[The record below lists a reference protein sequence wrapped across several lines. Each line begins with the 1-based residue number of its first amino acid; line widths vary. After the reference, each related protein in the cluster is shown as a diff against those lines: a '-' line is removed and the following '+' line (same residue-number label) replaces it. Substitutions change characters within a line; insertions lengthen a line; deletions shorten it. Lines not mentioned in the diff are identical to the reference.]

1 MATKRFV
8 RNEKQCI
15 IYTDGKI
22 CESTR
27 EVLHSDLFEKMVG
40 LFVKEQ
46 LHKGSPLLAAL
57 NLDLS
62 TERGPRL
69 LINILC
75 TLCEHPLDQ
84 VISILPG
91 ANIFIQEKQR
101 AALHEFVER
110 LYDYWRSHDRYL
122 VLLAKAGPTCLD
134 QRPHRAFNET
144 LVALG
149 HHIRS
154 LYRNVCENITGTH
167 PRIYRHVAA
176 GCTVGLNA
184 VPGCGNLLPA
194 LYEKLVGNVPLIR
207 QVWITPP
214 LILDPPINE
223 CTGRFQKIE
232 TNPLHKLSIR
242 QDEWLCYPA
251 QVGPLIIF
259 IYFHQRFIGLG
270 ASLANLF
277 ELASDEQIVDRP
289 DAIYLFGAPAEH
301 MQQFGDIPTVF
312 FDDKESH
319 LLVAAIPLED
329 RFCYF
334 GYLQKMILTLHN
346 IIMMKRG
353 CMPFHG
359 ALARIILKSGRASNV
374 LLIGDTATGKSETLE
389 AFRIL
394 GSRLN
399 HEMRIIADDMGSLEI
414 NARGRVIAYG
424 TEVGAFIRLDKLQQ
438 GYAFDQINRAIIMSP
453 QKLNARVVL
462 PVTTI
467 EEVLKGHA
475 IDLLLYA
482 NNYEEVDDE
491 HPVVELFTDTEQALK
506 VFREGTVMA
515 RDTTTSIGLAH
526 SYFANIFG
534 PPHYKELHEQLAGK
548 VFAQALQTGT
558 RIGQL
563 RTRIGIPGYETSG
576 PETAA
581 RALLDLI
588 ATDAITLLL
597 NHYVNSFHSTTKKKE
612 QQTCHE
618 KWSPST
624 VTRPA
629 PM

>member
-8 RNEKQCI
+8 RDEKQCI

-40 LFVKEQ
+40 LFIKEQ
-46 LHKGSPLLAAL
+46 LLKGSPLLTAL
-57 NLDLS
+57 NMELS

-69 LINILC
+69 LVNILC
-75 TLCEHPLDQ
+75 TLCEHPLNQ
-84 VISILPG
+84 VISILPA
-91 ANIFIQEKQR
+91 ANVFIEEKPR

-122 VLLAKAGPTCLD
+122 VLLAKPAPTCLD

-184 VPGCGNLLPA
+184 VPGCANLLPA
-194 LYEKLVGNVPLIR
+194 FYEQLVGKIPLIR
-207 QVWITPP
+207 QVWISPP
-214 LILDPPINE
+214 LILDPPSNQRI
-223 CTGRFQKIE
+223 GRFQKIE
-232 TNPLHKLSIR
+232 TNPLHNIAIR

-270 ASLANLF
+270 TSLANLF
-277 ELASDEQIVDRP
+277 ELASDEHLVDRP
-289 DAIYLFGAPAEH
+289 DAIYLFGVPPEH
-301 MQQFGDIPTVF
+301 MKQFGAIPTVF
-312 FDDKESH
+312 FDDQKNN

-329 RFCYF
+329 RFGCF
-334 GYLQKMILTLHN
+334 GYLKKMTLTLHN

-353 CMPFHG
+353 CLPFHG
-359 ALARIILKSGRASNV
+359 ALARIILNSGRASNI
-374 LLIGDTATGKSETLE
+374 LIIGDTASGKSETLE
-389 AFRIL
+389 AFRVL
-394 GSRLN
+394 GARLN

-414 NARGRVIAYG
+414 DAEGRIIAYG
-424 TEVGAFIRLDKLQQ
+424 TEVGAFIRLDKLQH
-438 GYAFDQINRAIIMSP
+438 GYAFDQIDRAIIMSP
-453 QKLNARVVL
+453 QKMKARVVL

-467 EEVLKGHA
+467 EEVLQGHA
-475 IDLLLYA
+475 IDLLFYA

-491 HPVVELFTDTEQALK
+491 HPLIELFADSEQALK
-506 VFREGTVMA
+506 VFSEGKAMTGE
-515 RDTTTSIGLAH
+515 TTASIEPEQ

-534 PPHYKELHEQLAGK
+534 PPQYRELHEQLAGK
-548 VFAQALQTGT
+548 FFASALQTGT

-563 RTRIGIPGYETSG
+563 RTRVGIHGYGTSG

-581 RALLDLI
+581 MALLDLI
-588 ATDAITLLL
+588 STDAITLLL
-597 NHYVNSFHSTTKKKE
+597 NQFVTSFHSSTKKRTGNETE
-612 QQTCHE
+612 QG
-618 KWSPST
+618 P
-624 VTRPA
+624 VGLR
-629 PM
+629 